1 METVKEGK
9 FFKSDKEGES
19 AVLGKF
25 AVIKVLNA
33 FKSKSKGKRSFNE
46 ITVCVIKIDNA
57 SNKDIVC
64 HEILPGDAK
73 SERLKMRFK
82 TAWADFVKKAKSSEL
97 PAQAKNSL
105 IRKLCSKKKKKIKG

>member
-33 FKSKSKGKRSFNE
+33 FKSKNKGKRSFNE

-97 PAQAKNSL
+97 PVPSEEQPDKEALEQEE
-105 IRKLCSKKKKKIKG
+105 KKD

>member
-33 FKSKSKGKRSFNE
+33 FKSKNKGKRSFNE

-82 TAWADFVKKAKSSEL
+82 TAWADFVKKAKSFEL
-97 PAQAKNSL
+97 PAPSEDQPDKEAL
-105 IRKLCSKKKKKIKG
+105 EQEEKKD

>member
-9 FFKSDKEGES
+9 FFKSNKEGES

-33 FKSKSKGKRSFNE
+33 FKSKSNGKRFFNE
-46 ITVCVIKIDNA
+46 ITVCIIKIDNA

-73 SERLKMRFK
+73 SERLKARFK
-82 TAWADFVKKAKSSEL
+82 TAWADFVKKTKSSEL
-97 PAQAKNSL
+97 PAAGEEQPDKEAL
-105 IRKLCSKKKKKIKG
+105 DQEEKKD